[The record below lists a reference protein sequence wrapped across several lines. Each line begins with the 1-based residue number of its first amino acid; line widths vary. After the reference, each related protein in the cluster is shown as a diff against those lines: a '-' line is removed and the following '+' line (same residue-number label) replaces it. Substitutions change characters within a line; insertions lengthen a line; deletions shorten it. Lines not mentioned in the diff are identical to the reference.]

1 MSATTETVDCSEG
14 SPFAAMALYHP
25 TILIVDDET
34 PIRMGIAEN
43 LKLIGYAVEL
53 AADGEEAL
61 ERFDAMQPKPDLVIL
76 DVMMPKVDG
85 FDVLREIRRVSS
97 VPVIMLTAKGEV
109 QSKVSAFRLG
119 VDDYLT
125 KPFSLDELQVR
136 IQAILR
142 RTRQAAQPVRS
153 HTYDE
158 TEELENG
165 PFRLSMEGRCAFW
178 YDTPIRLTELEFR
191 FLWELCLARG
201 RVLTHEELLTAVWGD
216 HPSNSLNV
224 LRVTL
229 NRIRRKLAPLNVE
242 PTLITNLS
250 KVGYSMPDFTKYPY
264 AYGALPDEEGE
275 EGGDGA
281 AAPEDSA
288 PEREK

>member
-1 MSATTETVDCSEG
+1 MK
-14 SPFAAMALYHP
+14 
-25 TILIVDDET
+25 ILVVDDEQLLVK
-34 PIRMGIAEN
+34 GIKFNLEN
-43 LKLIGYAVEL
+43 EGYQVLTAYDGATAVEL
-53 AADGEEAL
+53 ARREPL
-61 ERFDAMQPKPDLVIL
+61 DLIIL
-76 DVMMPKVDG
+76 DLMMPQLSGSEACMKIRE
-85 FDVLREIRRVSS
+85 FSDVPI
-97 VPVIMLTAKGEV
+97 IMLTAKGEV

-229 NRIRRKLAPLNVE
+229 NRIRRKLAPLDVE

>member
-1 MSATTETVDCSEG
+1 
-14 SPFAAMALYHP
+14 MALYHP
-25 TILIVDDET
+25 TILVVDDENT
-34 PIRMGIAEN
+34 IRTGIAEN
-43 LKLIGYAVEL
+43 LKLIGYAIEL

-61 ERFDAMQPKPDLVIL
+61 ERFEAMQPKPDLVIL
-76 DVMMPKVDG
+76 DVMMPKMDG
-85 FDVLREIRRVSS
+85 FDVLRKIRRVSS

-109 QSKVSAFRLG
+109 QNKVSAFRLG

-142 RTRQAAQPVRS
+142 RTRQAAATVRS
-153 HTYDE
+153 HTYE
-158 TEELENG
+158 ESEELVNG

-178 YDTPIRLTELEFR
+178 FDTPIRLTELEFR

-201 RVLTHEELLTAVWGD
+201 RVLTHEELLTAVWGN

-242 PTLITNLS
+242 PTLITNFS
-250 KVGYSMPDFTKYPY
+250 KVGYSMPDFSKSPY
-264 AYGALPDEEGE
+264 AYGASSENARDNAEPPAA
-275 EGGDGA
+275 GDVT
-281 AAPEDSA
+281 A
-288 PEREK
+288 PEREP